1 MIVWTPTDPARF
13 NGTTVVE
20 WAEVSDF
27 GQFELTVELGY
38 LSPMLEEAGYAFAV
52 VSAEEGGVCD
62 RSADG
67 VCTPTS
73 LQGAD
78 PGRYA
83 SLDHPGDPY
92 SFDIFSQALQAI
104 KHPYGLAPLGEA
116 HDRHR
121 HRNRLPALDR
131 QVVPRSAHRIPRFT
145 VTRSASTARSTST
158 SPTAPTRTHGSPT
171 ASSSMPPHRWTN
183 RPSTACRSCIIST
196 NPPSAELP
204 TENTTN
210 HVTWEVVGASARRPM
225 VGRPHRDP
233 IERRTDT
240 ETRTDRRAGGT

>member
-1 MIVWTPTDPARF
+1 MWTPIDPDRF

-62 RSADG
+62 RTAEG
-67 VCTPTS
+67 VCTTTS

-104 KHPYGLAPLGEA
+104 KHPNGLAPLGGLSGDTIIATGFQPSIDKWFPDRRARSRVVHLSVQYLRTAERLSRQRGRRRRTA
-116 HDRHR
+116 RRRVPHRCRCTVDRADRVPGAGPAPSRRIRDPPDADREHDESRHLGGR
-121 HRNRLPALDR
+121 R
-131 QVVPRSAHRIPRFT
+131 RIPR
-145 VTRSASTARSTST
+145 
-158 SPTAPTRTHGSPT
+158 
-171 ASSSMPPHRWTN
+171 
-183 RPSTACRSCIIST
+183 RP
-196 NPPSAELP
+196 
-204 TENTTN
+204 
-210 HVTWEVVGASARRPM
+210 VVGC
-225 VGRPHRDP
+225 PHRDP
-233 IERRTDT
+233 VERRTDS